1 VEEELAGGIRDV
13 EDAFVDEDFGEMM
26 SYEDVEA
33 LERERVR
40 EWTWPLRAVELED
53 WWYLKRPFSVEVSI
67 VRWEAEYIWRWTMS
81 NRAGDE
87 SAR

>member
-40 EWTWPLRAVELED
+40 EWT
-53 WWYLKRPFSVEVSI
+53 
-67 VRWEAEYIWRWTMS
+67 
-81 NRAGDE
+81 
-87 SAR
+87 